1 MKSTKHLSVLVL
13 FSCLW
18 STPQSSMAKIAN
30 CPAIDENNIRYRSHG
45 NFVEAS
51 YSTHNQTNTIHPKP
65 IENKQILWH
74 TKSLENDKVLDP
86 HLEADVQFNIA
97 CVQYTTD
104 KHIIATDKRNRRFIL
119 DKQTGKLLQTQI
131 YELLYNLRVN
141 EIPIYHQNDIAKLEH
156 LGDYLFAL
164 KRIDYINQSSLAIY
178 KNDMPDNYD
187 VVLNMPNNAFYL
199 LAKQTLKDTLNL
211 LKDFE
216 KDKTINTEHWVKMT
230 AEQMTDW
237 HHKTYIQPKL
247 LQRAN

>member
-1 MKSTKHLSVLVL
+1 M
-13 FSCLW
+13 
-18 STPQSSMAKIAN
+18 
-30 CPAIDENNIRYRSHG
+30 
-45 NFVEAS
+45 
-51 YSTHNQTNTIHPKP
+51 
-65 IENKQILWH
+65 
-74 TKSLENDKVLDP
+74 
-86 HLEADVQFNIA
+86 
-97 CVQYTTD
+97 
-104 KHIIATDKRNRRFIL
+104 
-119 DKQTGKLLQTQI
+119 DKQTGKLLQTQT

-141 EIPIYHQNDIAKLEH
+141 EIPIYHQNNIAKLEH

-164 KRIDYINQSSLAIY
+164 KRIDYINQSSLAID

-199 LAKQTLKDTLNL
+199 LATQTLTDTLNL

-237 HHKTYIQPKL
+237 HHKTYVQPKL